1 MLLTTEEII
10 DGMKDV
16 IDIGVDIDGTL
27 TKEKID
33 KEMFSLSPKEVEKRM
48 INLTPKNGI
57 DILLDTTHK
66 IYLVTGRQE
75 QYRYVTID
83 WLDMYGVPYIDL
95 TMFPND
101 FYVRNG
107 YDIPKYVGLKLDIHI
122 RKNLSLSLDD
132 NEQVVNMFNKFGIPT
147 CKVED
152 NFRHAFERV
161 LQLRNDYKDKDNTKV
176 ISKSKDNRRSR

>member
-1 MLLTTEEII
+1 MEETI
-10 DGMKDV
+10 DEMKDV

-33 KEMFSLSPKEVEKRM
+33 NEMFSLSHKEVEKRM

-75 QYRYVTID
+75 QYRYVTTD
-83 WLDMYGVPYIDL
+83 WLDMYGIPYIDL

-101 FYVRNG
+101 FYIRNG
-107 YDIPKYVGLKLDIHI
+107 YDMPKYVGLKLDIHI

-132 NEQVVNMFNKFGIPT
+132 NEHVVNMFNKFGIPT

-152 NFRHAFERV
+152 NFRYAFERV
-161 LQLRNDYKDKDNTKV
+161 LQLRNDYKDK
-176 ISKSKDNRRSR
+176 SKDKHKDKNKYKYNDNRRSK

>member
-1 MLLTTEEII
+1 MLHTTEEITEE
-10 DGMKDV
+10 MKDV
-16 IDIGVDIDGTL
+16 INIGVDIDGTL

-33 KEMFSLSPKEVEKRM
+33 IEMFSLSPKEIEKRM

-57 DILLDTTHK
+57 DILLDTSHK

-75 QYRYVTID
+75 RYRYVTTD

-101 FYVRNG
+101 FYLRNG
-107 YDIPKYVGLKLDIHI
+107 YDIPKYVGHKLDIHI

-132 NEQVVNMFNKFGIPT
+132 NENVVNMFNKFGIPT
-147 CKVED
+147 CKVDD
-152 NFRHAFERV
+152 NFRQAFEKV
-161 LQLRNDYKDKDNTKV
+161 LQLRNDYK
-176 ISKSKDNRRSR
+176 RLSRQRL

>member
-1 MLLTTEEII
+1 MLYTMEEII
-10 DGMKDV
+10 EKMKGA
-16 IDIGVDIDGTL
+16 INIGVDIDGTL

-57 DILLDTTHK
+57 DVLLDTTHK
-66 IYLVTGRQE
+66 IYIVTGRQE
-75 QYRYVTID
+75 RYREVTTD
-83 WLDMYGVPYIDL
+83 WLDTYGIPYIDL

-101 FYVRNG
+101 FYIRNG

-122 RKNLSLSLDD
+122 RKNLHISLDD

-147 CKVED
+147 CKVD
-152 NFRHAFERV
+152 NNFRHAFERV
-161 LQLRNDYKDKDNTKV
+161 LQLRKDYKDK
-176 ISKSKDNRRSR
+176 

>member
-1 MLLTTEEII
+1 MFQVRTHETRTLSWWHTN
-10 DGMKDV
+10 KD
-16 IDIGVDIDGTL
+16 DIDFNPPYQRKGGLWTPG
-27 TKEKID
+27 D
-33 KEMFSLSPKEVEKRM
+33 KA
-48 INLTPKNGI
+48 
-57 DILLDTTHK
+57 
-66 IYLVTGRQE
+66 YLVDS
-75 QYRYVTID
+75 I
-83 WLDMYGVPYIDL
+83 L
-95 TMFPND
+95 
-101 FYVRNG
+101 NG